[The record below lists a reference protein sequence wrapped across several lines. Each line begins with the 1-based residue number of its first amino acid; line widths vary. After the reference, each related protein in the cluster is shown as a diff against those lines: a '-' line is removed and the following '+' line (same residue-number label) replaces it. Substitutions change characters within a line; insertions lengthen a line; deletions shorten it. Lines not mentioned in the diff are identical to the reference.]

1 MPDWTPAVAIMPA
14 VVPAVLLAAALVGC
28 ARPPAGP
35 TEGDARSSDG
45 VLIRYRAE
53 GQGRPA
59 LVFIHGW
66 SMDGAYWE
74 AQVEHFA
81 GTHRVVTIDLAG
93 HGESGAG
100 RGQWT
105 MPAFAA
111 DVRAVVEELKL
122 DDVVLIGH
130 SMGGAVAVE
139 AALGL
144 PGQVRGIV
152 GVDNF
157 QSPTLPFVEEQVG
170 AFLSHFQADFRS
182 STDAWVRSMF
192 PPGVDSA
199 LVARTAADMASAPPE
214 VGVAV
219 LGATLRWFI
228 GDAEGKLARLPVPL
242 QCINSDRVPTD
253 GPAMDRLVDG
263 YALRLMPGRGHFPQL
278 EDPATFNRL
287 LEEALAD
294 LSRRTRR

>member
-1 MPDWTPAVAIMPA
+1 MLLWMSLGRRSAAFAI
-14 VVPAVLLAAALVGC
+14 LAAIWVLIGC
-28 ARPPAGP
+28 SPESAGP
-35 TEGDARSSDG
+35 AEGEVRSGDG
-45 VLIRYRAE
+45 VMIHYRAE

-66 SMDGAYWE
+66 SMDGGYWG

-81 GTHRVVTIDLAG
+81 GTHQVVTIDLAG
-93 HGESGAG
+93 HGQSGAG
-100 RGQWT
+100 RAQWT
-105 MPAFAA
+105 MPAFGA
-111 DVRAVVEELKL
+111 DVRAVVEKLKL

-139 AALGL
+139 AALGM
-144 PGQVRGIV
+144 PKRVRGIV

-157 QSPTLPFVEEQVG
+157 QSPKPPFVEEQVS
-170 AFLSHFQADFRS
+170 AFLAHFQSDFRS
-182 STDAWVRSMF
+182 SADAWVRSMF
-192 PPGVDSA
+192 PLGVDSA
-199 LVARTAADMASAPPE
+199 LVARTAADMASTPPE

-219 LGATLRWFI
+219 LGATLRWSI
-228 GDAEGKLARLPVPL
+228 SEAEGKLAQLEVPL

-263 YALRLMPGRGHFPQL
+263 YALHLMPGRGHFPQL
-278 EDPATFNRL
+278 EDPGTFHRL

-294 LSRRTRR
+294 LSRRAKR